1 MNEITHRLSIADMY
15 RLKTEALDALKRFD
29 AMVKKTSAIYEALD
43 GYSPIHVNY
52 RYEYHGDDA
61 EIKNIDRTCWRLLVQ
76 LADLKRYMLCTEYDK
91 MESAIEDCS
100 FPEFTVENAEGY
112 IASLKSIIYENV
124 KTMMRSV
131 YDQITGG
138 HYYTGSGYSSRQ
150 KKKRNNNGIDKTF
163 ILATGDYHRIFGTYR
178 FGARPTV
185 TDDLEKLCYLFDG
198 QKLPEHTI
206 IEQMRSD
213 GCSEWSNEY
222 FHIKLCKNGNTH
234 YTLTDEIR
242 NKLNAYGG
250 NTSLIDKAVKIK
262 VFEEKW

>member
-1 MNEITHRLSIADMY
+1 MNEITHRLSIADMF

-29 AMVKKTSAIYEALD
+29 AMEQETRAIYNALH
-43 GYSPIHVNY
+43 GYAPFRVEY
-52 RYEYHGDDA
+52 RYEYYGDDA

-76 LADLKRYMLCTEYDK
+76 IADLKRYMLCTEYDK
-91 MESAIEDCS
+91 MERAIEEFM
-100 FPEFTVENAEGY
+100 FPEFTIENAEGY
-112 IASLKSIIYENV
+112 ISSLKSIIYENV

-163 ILATGDYHRIFGTYR
+163 ILATGDYHRISGFYCHTT
-178 FGARPTV
+178 RPTV

-198 QKLPEHTI
+198 KKLPDHTI

-213 GCSEWSNEY
+213 GRSEGSNEY

-234 YTLTDEIR
+234 FTLTDEIR

>member
-29 AMVKKTSAIYEALD
+29 AMEQETRAIYNALH
-43 GYSPIHVNY
+43 GYAPFRVEY

-76 LADLKRYMLCTEYDK
+76 MADLNRYMLCTEFDK
-91 MESAIEDCS
+91 MNKDIEEFR
-100 FPEFTVENAEGY
+100 FPVFTVENAEGY
-112 IASLKSIIYENV
+112 ISSLRDIIYDNV
-124 KTMMRSV
+124 KTMMRKV
-131 YDQITGG
+131 YEGITNG

-150 KKKRNNNGIDKTF
+150 KKKRNNNGIDKSF
-163 ILATGDYHRIFGTYR
+163 ILATGDIHRIAGSFSYGI
-178 FGARPTV
+178 RPTL
-185 TDDLEKLCYLFDG
+185 TDDLEKLCYLFDSA
-198 QKLPEHTI
+198 KLPENTL
-206 IEQMRSD
+206 IEKMRSSRATE
-213 GCSEWSNEY
+213 GSNEY
-222 FHIKLCKNGNTH
+222 FHIKVCKNGNTH
-234 YTLTDEIR
+234 YTLSDDIR